1 MADDIGPRD
10 TSCEWIGSFMDDKFH
25 IFVLYPVLRL
35 ADPSAMT
42 CRDVV
47 TPRANPLF
55 GFIPGANSFIVKFFM
70 PNSSPP
76 PLPIVNFQYFV
87 LLQIHILA
95 VAPSY
100 SPSVARHYLSGWR
113 ILVCLFL

>member
-35 ADPSAMT
+35 ADPSVMT

-70 PNSSPP
+70 PNYSPPP
-76 PLPIVNFQYFV
+76 PLP
-87 LLQIHILA
+87 
-95 VAPSY
+95 
-100 SPSVARHYLSGWR
+100 
-113 ILVCLFL
+113 